1 MAPKRNMTR
10 KERGRKYRAA
20 AAAAEAATPEAA
32 EAEAADQTAD
42 DQPTKKTN
50 AACSVSPNTLVSCVL
65 LFVSPSTH

>member
-1 MAPKRNMTR
+1 MAPKRKMTR
-10 KERGRKYRAA
+10 KERGRKYRA

>member
-20 AAAAEAATPEAA
+20 AAAEAATP
-32 EAEAADQTAD
+32 EAADQTAD

-50 AACSVSPNTLVSCVL
+50 AACSVSNNTLVSCVL